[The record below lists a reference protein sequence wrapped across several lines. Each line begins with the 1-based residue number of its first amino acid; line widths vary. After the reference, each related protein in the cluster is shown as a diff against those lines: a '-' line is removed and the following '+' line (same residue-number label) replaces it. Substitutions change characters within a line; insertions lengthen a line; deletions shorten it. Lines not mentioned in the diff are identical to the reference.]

1 MKCVVTFR
9 SGIFVTKI
17 NLIGDFRY
25 GSNREVGAFNRQ
37 VGFTPNSGHRLAPH
51 KLTLCAKKGGCAS
64 NCTNADELVI
74 RLKCEHVH
82 TSTSLGG
89 AKSNIKSAQAT
100 LQPTECSMSDERWPY
115 FAAIASIIL
124 AISVAYLVEL
134 KCQRELAFQRSF
146 PSALSELIVG
156 SEPIRCWF
164 SN

>member
-1 MKCVVTFR
+1 MCPRPVYRPARPIRQMDPTSTCGGRANLVAHRCALRLTESLPSAAYAWRR
-9 SGIFVTKI
+9 S
-17 NLIGDFRY
+17 R
-25 GSNREVGAFNRQ
+25 R
-37 VGFTPNSGHRLAPH
+37 
-51 KLTLCAKKGGCAS
+51 
-64 NCTNADELVI
+64 
-74 RLKCEHVH
+74 KCEHAH
-82 TSTSLGG
+82 TGASLGR

-100 LQPTECSMSDERWPY
+100 LQTTECSMSDERWPH

-124 AISVAYLVEL
+124 AIFVAYLVER